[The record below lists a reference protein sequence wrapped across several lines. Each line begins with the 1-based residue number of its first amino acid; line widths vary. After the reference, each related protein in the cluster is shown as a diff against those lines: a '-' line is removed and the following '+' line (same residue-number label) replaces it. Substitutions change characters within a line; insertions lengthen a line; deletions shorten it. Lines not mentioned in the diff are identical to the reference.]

1 MGQIDLNLAPE
12 RKVLSVS
19 ELSQTIKQLLERNFP
34 DVWVEGE
41 VSNFRPAPSGH
52 LYFTLKDESAQ
63 LKAVCFRNTARYLKF
78 RPEDGLAVVVRG
90 RVGIYEVRGEYQ
102 IYVEHIEP
110 AGLGAFQL
118 AFEQLKARLAQEG
131 LFDPDRKKP
140 LPVLPRTVG
149 MITSPR
155 GAVVRDMLR
164 VLGRRF
170 ANMGVL
176 IYPVRVQG
184 EGSAEEIVEAIQY
197 INRARSADVLVLAR
211 GGGSMEDL
219 WSFNEE
225 GVARA
230 IAASRIPVI
239 SAVGHETDFTI
250 SDFVADLRAP
260 TPSVAAELVVRP
272 KREMAEEIRNQS
284 SRLRR
289 LLQIAIQDA
298 RQHLTE
304 LRLHP
309 VFQTLGARITERAQQ
324 VDEDVDRLALLLRRK
339 VQRAREALLLRAA
352 RVRHFDFRQFLELR
366 HLRLV
371 RSVSHAI
378 TLFDRTLASRRNRL
392 INVGSVLRER
402 NPMEILKRGYSIT
415 HDTSGRI
422 LRDAGEVETGSEIR
436 VRLARGRLG
445 ATVSEKES

>member
-1 MGQIDLNLAPE
+1 M
-12 RKVLSVS
+12 
-19 ELSQTIKQLLERNFP
+19 
-34 DVWVEGE
+34 
-41 VSNFRPAPSGH
+41 
-52 LYFTLKDESAQ
+52 
-63 LKAVCFRNTARYLKF
+63 
-78 RPEDGLAVVVRG
+78 
-90 RVGIYEVRGEYQ
+90 RGEYQ

-110 AGLGAFQL
+110 AGLGTFQL

-230 IAASRIPVI
+230 IAASRIPLI

-284 SRLRR
+284 RRLRQ

-309 VFQTLGARITERAQQ
+309 VFQTLGARINERAQQ
-324 VDEDVDRLALLLRRK
+324 VDEDVGRLALLLRRK
-339 VQRAREALLLRAA
+339 VQRAREASLLRAA

-392 INVGSVLRER
+392 INLGSVLRER

-445 ATVSEKES
+445 ARVSEKES